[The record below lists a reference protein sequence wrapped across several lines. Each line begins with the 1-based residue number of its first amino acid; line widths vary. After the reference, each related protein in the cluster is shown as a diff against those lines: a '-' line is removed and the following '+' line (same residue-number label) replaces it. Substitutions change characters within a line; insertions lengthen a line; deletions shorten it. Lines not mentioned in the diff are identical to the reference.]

1 MLVLAAATLAGF
13 LAGCGQSG
21 ERTGATSAGLASPV
35 AVYDARG
42 ASLTPGTRA
51 SSAYGRRDAS
61 LTPGA
66 AAPDIASADTAAS
79 ATSLA
84 STSTLHPARPS
95 ATVEKRKRES
105 NSSVHDALSSFELV
119 GTGIDG
125 TYAFAV
131 VRTPDQSAV
140 TVREGS
146 VIGRYTVRRIQ
157 PDRIRLKAQDEK
169 EAMLVIGVA
178 GSAEQASPSTT
189 EMTPGEAN
197 AVSAFLA
204 AGIDTDQSI
213 PAQVVY
219 GPTARWPEGVKHVH

>member
-13 LAGCGQSG
+13 LAGCGQPG

-51 SSAYGRRDAS
+51 SSAYGTRDAS

-84 STSTLHPARPS
+84 STSTLRPAQ

-105 NSSVHDALSSFELV
+105 NSSAHDPLSSFELV

-125 TYAFAV
+125 THAFAV

-140 TVREGS
+140 TVREGG

-157 PDRIRLKAQDEK
+157 PDRIRLQAQDEK